1 MVSALQRVRTMRIAV
16 KRLIRQER
24 TQDGGWSLVVMADLG
39 ETVRA
44 ACTIVLSPRE
54 AETIAEA
61 LHSHDTVAALTLSS
75 SPGPRGRVLI
85 VDDEP
90 ILADILSE
98 HLADRGYETEAAVRG
113 EEAVSIV
120 AQRSPDV
127 VLLDITMPG
136 IDGVTVLKRIQEL
149 DLAVP
154 VIMVTGNGDEA
165 IARETLRL
173 GAFDYITKPVGF
185 DRLDEVLSTAIA
197 MRGQQLLAPHA
208 R

>member
-1 MVSALQRVRTMRIAV
+1 MRIAV

-24 TQDGGWSLVVMADLG
+24 TRDGEWSLVVMADLG
-39 ETVRA
+39 QTVRA
-44 ACTIVLSPRE
+44 ACTIVLPARE
-54 AETIAEA
+54 AETIADA
-61 LHSHDTVAALTLSS
+61 LRGHDGHDHHARVAV
-75 SPGPRGRVLI
+75 PGLPGARGRVLI

-90 ILADILSE
+90 VLADILSE
-98 HLADRGYETEAAVRG
+98 HLADRGYETETAVRG
-113 EEAVSIV
+113 EDAIEIAGH
-120 AQRSPDV
+120 RPPDV

-136 IDGVTVLKRIQEL
+136 IDGVTVLRRILEL
-149 DLAVP
+149 DLSVP

-197 MRGQQLLAPHA
+197 LRGQQLLAPHA

>member
-1 MVSALQRVRTMRIAV
+1 
-16 KRLIRQER
+16 
-24 TQDGGWSLVVMADLG
+24 MADLG

-44 ACTIVLSPRE
+44 ACTIVLSAGE
-54 AETIAEA
+54 AEAIADA
-61 LHSHDTVAALTLSS
+61 LHGRDGRDDHAGIAVPDL
-75 SPGPRGRVLI
+75 PGARGRVLI

-90 ILADILSE
+90 VLADILSE
-98 HLADRGYETEAAVRG
+98 HLADRGYEPETAVRG
-113 EEAVSIV
+113 EDALEIV
-120 AQRSPDV
+120 AQRPPDV

-197 MRGQQLLAPHA
+197 MRGQQLLASHA

>member
-1 MVSALQRVRTMRIAV
+1 MRIAV

-24 TQDGGWSLVVMADLG
+24 TQDGGCRLVVLADLG

-44 ACTIVLSPRE
+44 ACTIILSPRE
-54 AETIAEA
+54 AEAIGDA
-61 LHSHDTVAALTLSS
+61 LHGRDDDVALPLSDVA
-75 SPGPRGRVLI
+75 GARGRVLI

-90 ILADILSE
+90 VLADILSE
-98 HLADRGYETEAAVRG
+98 HLMDRGYETEAAVGG
-113 EEAVSIV
+113 EDALDIV
-120 AQRSPDV
+120 AQRPPDV
-127 VLLDITMPG
+127 VLLDIAMPG
-136 IDGVTVLKRIQEL
+136 IDGVTVLTRIQEL
-149 DLAVP
+149 APSVP

-197 MRGQQLLAPHA
+197 LRGQELLAPHA